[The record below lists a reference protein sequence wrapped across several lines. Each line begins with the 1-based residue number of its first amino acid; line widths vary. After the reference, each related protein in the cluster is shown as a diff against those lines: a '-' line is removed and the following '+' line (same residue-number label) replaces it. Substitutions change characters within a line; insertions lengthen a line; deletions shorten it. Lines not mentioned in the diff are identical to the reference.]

1 MIMFICF
8 FIINIMDN
16 SLWDTLHEDL
26 QKKIIK
32 IRDDELEY
40 DTKLLKL
47 SNDFV
52 RQYISDY
59 MRSKGRRITNLNT
72 ANKTNLLSLFKKFK
86 IPKIPYDIV
95 VKDKEKI
102 KKIEI
107 NSKSKF
113 EIGRYKCR
121 YENDFDGSTT
131 IYILTFNITK
141 VSKCYITADI
151 TNQYG
156 REYSNKKTNRFW
168 INKSDDYEYI
178 DFSVFLIRSN
188 ELIPE

>member
-52 RQYISDY
+52 RQY
-59 MRSKGRRITNLNT
+59 
-72 ANKTNLLSLFKKFK
+72 
-86 IPKIPYDIV
+86 
-95 VKDKEKI
+95 
-102 KKIEI
+102 
-107 NSKSKF
+107 
-113 EIGRYKCR
+113 
-121 YENDFDGSTT
+121 
-131 IYILTFNITK
+131 
-141 VSKCYITADI
+141 
-151 TNQYG
+151 
-156 REYSNKKTNRFW
+156 KKTNRFW
-168 INKSDDYEYI
+168 IYKHDDYENIYSSSFRI
-178 DFSVFLIRSN
+178 KSN

>member
-1 MIMFICF
+1 MS
-8 FIINIMDN
+8 N

-47 SNDFV
+47 SNDFI

-59 MRSKGRRITNLNT
+59 MSSKGRRITNLNT
-72 ANKTNLLSLFKKFK
+72 SKKTILLSLFEKFK

-113 EIGRYKCR
+113 EIGRYTCNK
-121 YENDFDGSTT
+121 ENHFDGSTT
-131 IYILTFNITK
+131 IYNLTFNITK
-141 VSKCYITADI
+141 VTKCYITADI
-151 TNQYG
+151 TSQCG
-156 REYSNKKTNRFW
+156 REYSNTNTNKFW
-168 INKSDDYEYI
+168 IDKYDDYESI
-178 DFSVFLIRSN
+178 SFSIFHIRSN
-188 ELIPE
+188 ELIPV

>member
-102 KKIEI
+102 KKYQDITIDLEIECNSFDFSLSTEIKKDII
-107 NSKSKF
+107 NQ
-113 EIGRYKCR
+113 GY
-121 YENDFDGSTT
+121 
-131 IYILTFNITK
+131 LITK
-141 VSKCYITADI
+141 SQII
-151 TNQYG
+151 
-156 REYSNKKTNRFW
+156 KKYNYLLD
-168 INKSDDYEYI
+168 KPKLLLKE
-178 DFSVFLIRSN
+178 
-188 ELIPE
+188 

>member
-1 MIMFICF
+1 MS
-8 FIINIMDN
+8 N

-47 SNDFV
+47 SNDFI

-59 MRSKGRRITNLNT
+59 MSSKGRRIANLNT
-72 ANKTNLLSLFKKFK
+72 ANKTTLLSLFEKFK

-113 EIGRYKCR
+113 EIGRYMCR
-121 YENDFDGSTT
+121 YENDFDGNTT
-131 IYILTFNITK
+131 NYILTFNITK

-151 TNQYG
+151 TSQYG
-156 REYSNKKTNRFW
+156 IEYSNQNKKTNRFW
-168 INKSDDYEYI
+168 INKYDDYEYV
-178 DFSVFLIRSN
+178 DFSIFTIRSN
-188 ELIPE
+188 ELIPV